1 MQGILLQRTG
11 QNESLVRFWL
21 RFGQVETKTELG
33 KLVKLLLFANKLK
46 VVRHKEKTAGLRSQ
60 MFLRVAILDRLY
72 ASLYA
77 FLSPIQFSLASHSMT
92 LRACVCACVCVS
104 ACENM
109 PGQLRFTLIR
119 AYFPHLSMDKT
130 ENMLLRWVPATKDS
144 VDTSKPNLKPSGFYA
159 SYLADVLGKLDGEE
173 DGKDFRSLKDVVDD
187 YKRQEFVLSRVGMSR
202 SRASHWTPRQ
212 IKNLKPPSS
221 TLVWQVTAN
230 AFQGYYPIPQKVLD
244 EKMAKATSKGKK
256 KIKTM
261 WSRHRGYQTKRN
273 KLQALQE
280 IVKWLWKMHKENGG
294 DS

>member
-1 MQGILLQRTG
+1 M
-11 QNESLVRFWL
+11 
-21 RFGQVETKTELG
+21 
-33 KLVKLLLFANKLK
+33 
-46 VVRHKEKTAGLRSQ
+46 
-60 MFLRVAILDRLY
+60 RV
-72 ASLYA
+72 
-77 FLSPIQFSLASHSMT
+77 
-92 LRACVCACVCVS
+92 CVCVCVS